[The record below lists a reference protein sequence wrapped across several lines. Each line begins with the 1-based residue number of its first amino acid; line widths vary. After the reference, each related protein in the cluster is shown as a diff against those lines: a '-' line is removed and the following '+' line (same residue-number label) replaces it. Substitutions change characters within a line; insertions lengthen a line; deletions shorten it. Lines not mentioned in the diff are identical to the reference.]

1 MGKIVGGFWMPH
13 DPVMFVAPEA
23 PRQDVRDKIWGAF
36 DSCAQRLAA
45 LEPTSVII
53 VGCDHYI
60 LFGTHCLPRY
70 VIGAGDVDGPIERL
84 PGLTRGVV
92 ENHQALAEH
101 IVNHGDACGFDW
113 SVARS
118 FTVDHSFSIP
128 HQLTVKPAEK
138 LLGRSLP
145 SIPVYLACGV
155 DPYISLRRAAEL
167 GRQIRSAVESFDA
180 DERVVIIGSGGISH
194 WVGTVEMGQVS
205 EPFDRE
211 ILQHGVD
218 GNLSRLI
225 AYPNE
230 EILRR
235 AGNGAMEIRNFACAM
250 AAVPTAYGELI
261 AYEPV
266 PQWVTGLG
274 FLQLKP
280 GSARYDQSPVL
291 PT

>member
-23 PRQDVRDKIWGAF
+23 PTEEVRRRVWGAF
-36 DSCAQRLAA
+36 ERCAQRLAE

-70 VIGAGDVDGPIERL
+70 VIGTGDVDGPIEGL
-84 PGLTRGVV
+84 PGLSRGVV
-92 ENHQALAEH
+92 LNQQALAGH
-101 IVNHGDACGFDW
+101 IVEQGEREGIDW
-113 SVARS
+113 TVSRS
-118 FTVDHSFSIP
+118 FTIDHSFSIP
-128 HQLTVKPAEK
+128 HQLVVRPAEK
-138 LLGRSLP
+138 VLGRELP

-155 DPYISLRRAAEL
+155 DPYISLPRAAQL
-167 GRQIRSAVESFDA
+167 GRQIRAAVESFDA

-194 WVGTVEMGQVS
+194 WVGTAEMGQVS
-205 EPFDRE
+205 EDFDRE
-211 ILQHGVD
+211 ILAHGVE
-218 GNLSRLI
+218 GHLTELI
-225 AYPNE
+225 AYSNE
-230 EILRR
+230 EILSR

-250 AAVPTAYGELI
+250 AAVPGARGEII

-266 PQWVTGLG
+266 PEWVTGLG
-274 FLQLKP
+274 FLQLTP
-280 GSARYDQSPVL
+280 GSADDEQSPVM